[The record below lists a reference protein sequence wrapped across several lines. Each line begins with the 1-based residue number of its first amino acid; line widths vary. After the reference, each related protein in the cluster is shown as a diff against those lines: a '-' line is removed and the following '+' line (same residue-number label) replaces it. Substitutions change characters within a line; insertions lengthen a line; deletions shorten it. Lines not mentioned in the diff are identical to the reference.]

1 MAAPPASSLQ
11 VSLRRLYKKPRT
23 EVFNAWTDAK
33 ELKRWWGPPGYD
45 APSIEVDLRVGGRYR
60 FTLRRL
66 TDGNISIVTGV
77 YQEIVPGERLVF
89 TWNWE
94 KGPPFGS
101 NTLVTVEF
109 RDAAGGTELVL
120 IHERFESEQARD
132 EHTKGWNGCLEKF
145 ETVM

>member
-11 VSLRRLYKKPRT
+11 VSLRRLYGKPRAD
-23 EVFNAWTDAK
+23 VFKAWTDAK
-33 ELKRWWGPPGYD
+33 ELKRWWGPVGYD

-60 FTLRRL
+60 FTMRKLA
-66 TDGNISIVTGV
+66 DGHTSIVTGV

-94 KGPPFGS
+94 QGPPFGS

-120 IHERFESEQARD
+120 IHEKFESEQARE
-132 EHTKGWNGCLEKF
+132 EHTKGWNSCFEKF
-145 ETVM
+145 ETAL